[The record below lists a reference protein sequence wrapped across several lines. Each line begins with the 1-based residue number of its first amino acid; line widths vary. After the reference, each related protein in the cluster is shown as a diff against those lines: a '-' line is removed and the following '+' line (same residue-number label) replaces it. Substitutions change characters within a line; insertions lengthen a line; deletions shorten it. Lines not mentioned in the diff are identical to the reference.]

1 MSDLFDSLLELPP
14 SSAPSSPQPAT
25 TDLPTTPA
33 NTAATEDAATRE
45 EAPSQAANSALSTL
59 SAGQKRRAEDDLIQY
74 AERTARRV
82 RLRPAGQQEL
92 QDVARLSPDERSV
105 WLAARLLKNEQH
117 LEVIQPADAQ
127 WLLPKGLK
135 DKIDLYTF
143 LILLSPEL
151 PAYLKNSVPV
161 KRMKTLLEQH
171 PQWGYTAEVRGDSY
185 KNEIVMKRI
194 QERFTDRRAEI
205 KQLVGTASSTSS
217 LLSHSCLTRQLWL
230 SLGPQMQSSTA
241 SKKTRA
247 AALQID
253 ILTLCENIA
262 DKHSAV
268 MFKPTLELCAR
279 LALLRRVLIEVLT
292 ESTLN
297 VKDYWDRVDDRLEH
311 IRGMFPNEPRKV
323 TKLFMNILDADKKE
337 LGEPSTLPS
346 ARGKDPSTVPSQIQA
361 LADNAAGG
369 FAEDIRED

>member
-205 KQLVGTASSTSS
+205 KQL
-217 LLSHSCLTRQLWL
+217 LWL